1 MYIKYNEYD
10 LLELFES
17 KPISI
22 TGSIEDG
29 QLIYSYEDNQ
39 NFKVNLKL
47 ELYKKISSVVVT
59 YNDSVVFSGDG
70 EFNNVTSIK
79 KSGEALIINVH
90 EKETINIKFHPQIGA
105 ELL

>member
-29 QLIYSYEDNQ
+29 QLIYSYENNQ
-39 NFKVNLKL
+39 NFKVILTL
-47 ELYKKISSVVVT
+47 DLYKQTSAIVVT
-59 YNDSVVFSGDG
+59 YNDSVVLSGV
-70 EFNNVTSIK
+70 FNNVTTIK
-79 KSGEALIINVH
+79 KSGEALIIDVH
-90 EKETINIKFHPQIGA
+90 EKETIKIKFHPQIGA

>member
-39 NFKVNLKL
+39 NFKVILTL
-47 ELYKKISSVVVT
+47 DLYKQTSAVGVT

-90 EKETINIKFHPQIGA
+90 EKETIKIKFHPQIGA

>member
-29 QLIYSYEDNQ
+29 QLIYSYENNQ
-39 NFKVNLKL
+39 NFKVILTL
-47 ELYKKISSVVVT
+47 DLYKQTSAVEVT
-59 YNDSVVFSGDG
+59 YNDFVMYSS
-70 EFNNVTSIK
+70 EINNVTSIK
-79 KSGEALIINVH
+79 KIGEALIINVH
-90 EKETINIKFHPQIGA
+90 EKETIKIKFHPQIGA
-105 ELL
+105 ELM

>member
-29 QLIYSYEDNQ
+29 QLIYSYEDDQ
-39 NFKVNLKL
+39 NFKVILTL
-47 ELYKKISSVVVT
+47 DRYKQTRAVGVP
-59 YNDSVVFSGDG
+59 YNDPVVFSG
-70 EFNNVTSIK
+70 EYNNVTSIK
-79 KSGEALIINVH
+79 RSGEAVIIKVH
-90 EKETINIKFHPQIGA
+90 EQETIRIKCHPQTDA